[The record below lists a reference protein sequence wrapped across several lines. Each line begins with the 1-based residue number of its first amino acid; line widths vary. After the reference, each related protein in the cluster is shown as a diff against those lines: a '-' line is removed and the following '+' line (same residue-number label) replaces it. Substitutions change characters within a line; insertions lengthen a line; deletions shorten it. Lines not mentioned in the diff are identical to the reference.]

1 MTGKNT
7 KKTRRKYDASF
18 KEDVLKLIAS
28 GRTVSDVAQS
38 MGIGTHIIY
47 RWIHLAK
54 QSDSSGISLSTPGST
69 SEIERLKAALHRAEQ
84 ERDILKKALVE
95 SSSRGI

>member
-7 KKTRRKYDASF
+7 KKTRRKYDAFF

-54 QSDSSGISLSTPGST
+54 QSDSSGISHFQLPGST
-69 SEIERLKAALHRAEQ
+69 SEIERLKAALHRA
-84 ERDILKKALVE
+84 RTKSVIF
-95 SSSRGI
+95 